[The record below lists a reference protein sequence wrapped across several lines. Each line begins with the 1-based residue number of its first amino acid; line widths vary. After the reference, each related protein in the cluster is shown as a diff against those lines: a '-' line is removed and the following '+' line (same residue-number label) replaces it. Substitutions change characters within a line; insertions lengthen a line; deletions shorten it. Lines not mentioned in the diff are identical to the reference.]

1 MATSQRTLYIIDG
14 HAQIFRAYFA
24 IRGGMTSPHT
34 GEPTHAVFGFAGM
47 LLKLFN
53 QFQPH
58 FAIMAVDSPGK
69 TFRDEMFDQYKAN
82 RPPAPADLKSQEQRI
97 FELTKLFGIPVL
109 AHPGAEAD
117 DIIATLCRKVRAD
130 AGCDD
135 VHIRVVSKDKDLEQ
149 LLDER
154 LTMFDIHTDTTVD
167 AAALLRDKGI
177 TPAQVVDVLAL
188 MGDKVDN
195 VPGVEGIGPKT
206 AAALI
211 GEFGSIDGLLANLEK
226 VKGKRRENIE
236 NGRDKLALSRRLV
249 TLKSDLEIPFALDAA
264 KIGEIDAV
272 GVRRM
277 FEELGFRR
285 HEGDLDKLLRSRGMT
300 MPAVVVT
307 KKNVDDGGF
316 AMSLFGDVEADAL
329 DVVAGHPTEAVAAT
343 ASVDLGEER
352 ESRSTDT
359 DNAEAHITSPDPAH
373 YRCIRTRE
381 ELDKLVATLRAQ
393 SLIALDTETIGL
405 GHRAQL
411 CGLSFAWRK
420 GEAVYIPIRSPEPQ
434 THLDEQT
441 ILEALRPVLE
451 NPAITKT
458 GHNLKYDLLVLRHAG
473 VAVRGVAFDSM
484 IASHLLL
491 KPVHNL
497 EGLALSE
504 LHHRQISI
512 TELIGHASKAGPLLD
527 SQKTMDQAPLERIT
541 CYAADDAEVSL
552 RLRNLFAAQLEA
564 QGMDDLAA
572 KVEMPL
578 VEVLAEMEHHGIR
591 VDPEVL
597 KEQRA
602 ALLERIETLRGEI
615 LAHTDSTL
623 NLDSPKQLADLL
635 FGRMGLPIIKKNKTG
650 PSTDVEVIE
659 KLAERD
665 DLTPAQNA
673 VLSRIVEYR
682 QFTKLVNTYLG
693 NLRDSIDPN
702 TKRVHAQFMQTGAA
716 TGRLSSHSPNLQ
728 NIPIR
733 TEVGRRIRKAFVAEP
748 GCKLISADYSQIE
761 LRVLA
766 HLSQDPALIEA
777 FEKDQDIHA
786 AVAAQVFHTPL
797 ESVTREQR
805 ASAKVINFGIVYG
818 VTAFGLARRI
828 EGLDKGA
835 AQQLI
840 TDYRKRFAGINA
852 FLERCIQQA
861 EASEYVTTI
870 MNRRRRI
877 REINSRNGNVRA
889 LGQRL
894 AINSV
899 VQGSAAD
906 LIKLAMVNLHRRI
919 VAEKLPLKL
928 LLQIHDELVLEAPAE
943 AATEMAKIVTAE
955 MESAMTLRV
964 PLKVEAGVGD
974 NWLDAK

>member
-1 MATSQRTLYIIDG
+1 
-14 HAQIFRAYFA
+14 
-24 IRGGMTSPHT
+24 MTSPHT

-53 QFQPH
+53 QFKPE

-69 TFRDEMFDQYKAN
+69 TFRDDMYDQYKAN

-97 FELTKLFGIPVL
+97 FELTRLFGIPVL
-109 AHPGAEAD
+109 AVPGAEAD
-117 DIIATLCRKVRAD
+117 DIIATLCRKTLTDD
-130 AGCDD
+130 ACGDMQ
-135 VHIRVVSKDKDLEQ
+135 IRVVSKDKDLEQ
-149 LLDER
+149 LLCDR

-211 GEFGSIDGLLANLEK
+211 GEFGSIDGMLANLDK
-226 VKGKRRENIE
+226 ITGKRRENIE
-236 NGRDKLALSRRLV
+236 KGREKLDLSRRLV
-249 TLKSDLEIPFALDAA
+249 MLKSDLDIPFSLDSAR
-264 KIGEIDAV
+264 IGPIDAV
-272 GVRRM
+272 GVRHM
-277 FEELGFRR
+277 FEQLGFRR
-285 HEGDLDKLLRSRGMT
+285 HEGDLAKLLASRGMT
-300 MPAVVVT
+300 SAT
-307 KKNVDDGGF
+307 S
-316 AMSLFGDVEADAL
+316 AA
-329 DVVAGHPTEAVAAT
+329 PTAT
-343 ASVDLGEER
+343 ASATPLFPP
-352 ESRSTDT
+352 
-359 DNAEAHITSPDPAH
+359 TSPPVDDANIFSTNLFDAAAASTANSPEITEKTPPQPPLYPHPTPTLPPLNPSSSTPHLKAPTKPDSASYH
-373 YRCIRTRE
+373 CVRTRD
-381 ELDKLVATLRAQ
+381 ELASLVSTLRDQ
-393 SLIALDTETIGL
+393 SLISLDTETIGL
-405 GHRAQL
+405 GHCAKL
-411 CGLSFAWRK
+411 CGLSFAWRA
-420 GEAVYIPIRSPEPQ
+420 GHGVYIPLCSPQPE
-434 THLDEQT
+434 THLGEAT
-441 ILEALRPVLE
+441 VLNALRPVLQD
-451 NPAITKT
+451 ATIAKT
-458 GHNLKYDLLVLRHAG
+458 GHNLKYDILVLRHAG
-473 VAVRGVAFDSM
+473 VEVRGVAFDSM

-497 EGLALSE
+497 QALALTE
-504 LHHRQISI
+504 LNHQQISI
-512 TELIGHASKAGPLLD
+512 TELIGEASKAGPLLET
-527 SQKTMDQAPLERIT
+527 QRTMDQAPLDRIT

-552 RLRNLFAAQLEA
+552 RLHQLFAPQLEA
-564 QGMDDLAA
+564 QGMSELASR
-572 KVEMPL
+572 VEMPL

-591 VDPEVL
+591 VDPVVL
-597 KEQRA
+597 QEQRA
-602 ALLERIETLRGEI
+602 ALTLRIEILREEI
-615 LAHTDSTL
+615 CQHAGA
-623 NLDSPKQLADLL
+623 NFNPDSPKQLAELL
-635 FGRMGLPIIKKNKTG
+635 FKQMGLPVVKRNKTG

-665 DLTPAQNA
+665 DLTPPQNA

-693 NLRDSIDPN
+693 NLRDSINAD
-702 TKRVHAQFMQTGAA
+702 TGRVHAQFMQTGAA

-733 TEVGRRIRKAFVAEP
+733 TEIGRQIRKAFVAEP
-748 GCKLISADYSQIE
+748 GHTLISADYSQIE

-797 ESVTREQR
+797 EDVTREQR

-818 VTAFGLARRI
+818 VTPYGLARRI
-828 EGLDKGA
+828 EGLDVEA
-835 AQQLI
+835 AKKLI
-840 TDYRKRFAGINA
+840 NDYRHRFAGINA
-852 FLERCIQQA
+852 FLDRCIEQA
-861 EASEYVTTI
+861 QATEYVTTI
-870 MNRRRRI
+870 LNRRRRI
-877 REINSRNGNVRA
+877 REINSRNGNVKA
-889 LGQRL
+889 LGERL

-928 LLQIHDELVLEAPAE
+928 LLQIHDELVLEAPAPE
-943 AATEMAKIVTAE
+943 AQAMARIVIEE

-964 PLKVEAGVGD
+964 PLKVEAGLGD